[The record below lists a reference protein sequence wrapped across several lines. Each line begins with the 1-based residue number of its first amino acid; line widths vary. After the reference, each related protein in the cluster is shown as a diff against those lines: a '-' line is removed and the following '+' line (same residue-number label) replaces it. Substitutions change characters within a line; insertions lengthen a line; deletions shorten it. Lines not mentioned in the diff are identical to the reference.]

1 MIASAL
7 VEDTTRINGVPLN
20 MVWDVIS
27 GCMRMDILP
36 DIKRKIMGWR
46 NRFWALCVPS
56 SNEPIMF
63 TIASAQAS
71 RWADDDISA
80 HDASHDI
87 IMVVPKHARVT
98 LTTLSIDNENTD
110 NDWSTNDLRTQL
122 LFLSHECAYH
132 AKPRQMQ
139 EFLQAKAWWPAQLQ
153 AITMHY
159 DNCPNCKP
167 FRKVIKQRGVSLV
180 HGGRFAM
187 VFADHIILSPDMA
200 ERTGCQAVGNMCD
213 ISSKFVVAGPTA
225 TTSSDD
231 FYRMLTIKWI
241 Q

>member
-1 MIASAL
+1 
-7 VEDTTRINGVPLN
+7 
-20 MVWDVIS
+20 
-27 GCMRMDILP
+27 MDILP

-56 SNEPIMF
+56 STEPILF
-63 TIASAQAS
+63 TIASTQAS
-71 RWADDDISA
+71 RWADDDNSA
-80 HDASHDI
+80 HDSSHDI

-122 LFLSHECAYH
+122 LFLSHGCAYH

-167 FRKVIKQRGVSLV
+167 FRKMIKERGISLV
-180 HGGRFAM
+180 HGCRFAM
-187 VFADHIILSPDMA
+187 VFADHIIL
-200 ERTGCQAVGNMCD
+200 
-213 ISSKFVVAGPTA
+213 
-225 TTSSDD
+225 TSNGRAHRLPSH
-231 FYRMLTIKWI
+231 R
-241 Q
+241 QSV